1 MFRIPSFYVMDMSYE
16 NAVSLMTSH
25 GRGDLLEGMKA
36 MDRMWTEY
44 CASPDQDDDELFNNY
59 SYEFSAYNVV
69 YEGMSALFAPAEV
82 EV

>member
-44 CASPDQDDDELFNNY
+44 CASPDQYDDELFNNY